1 MVVGG
6 LACAGGTW
14 GYRVTAR
21 RTPALATERLG
32 RLHLSTLL
40 RLGDVERVPRVPPL
54 APRGNGKATTYRA
67 PLATPG
73 VGAGLTAAT
82 ISSAVR
88 AFSRSAIRRARR
100 SVSALILA
108 VAPSS
113 GRRRRPPC
121 RRRSPCRRAPP
132 LAAPT
137 PRATSRHRRPG
148 TPGQAPG
155 RSSPCGTATRC
166 SPACRQSRAC
176 ALQRPGATGGRRDQ
190 RPRQIPAYALTVLEY
205 VSLAFRFRLDRR
217 LRSAVGPKRTGR
229 IVRICVI
236 RECPPRTVAYTPP
249 LATGHFSPRFRC
261 PPPSP
266 PRQPRAGGGYR
277 YCRGWHAAVAFQDRA
292 QDRRSRRCEQ
302 ETLAAIIAR
311 RRVKRRQGRPVHVQG
326 AGATTTAPPMRPGT
340 GLGDSHTVTNRSRA
354 PGQVPH
360 KTSHSGG
367 AGQVDRRP
375 RAAGKR
381 ATGRRPPCR
390 RTTHA
395 TSSQQPAPSSAT
407 RRAGRRAA
415 QPTGDCRW
423 GSGFSSPLWALA
435 WR

>member
-1 MVVGG
+1 MPAHYARHQLAGRGPRRRRQAPLSGRRVGAPPTPPPPG
-6 LACAGGTW
+6 PPARCGAHVRATRNSRTQHRGTTRAGAGGFACAGGTW

-21 RTPALATERLG
+21 RTPAMATERLG
-32 RLHLSTLL
+32 RLHLSTLP

-176 ALQRPGATGGRRDQ
+176 APAPRR
-190 RPRQIPAYALTVLEY
+190 Y
-205 VSLAFRFRLDRR
+205 
-217 LRSAVGPKRTGR
+217 
-229 IVRICVI
+229 
-236 RECPPRTVAYTPP
+236 
-249 LATGHFSPRFRC
+249 
-261 PPPSP
+261 
-266 PRQPRAGGGYR
+266 
-277 YCRGWHAAVAFQDRA
+277 
-292 QDRRSRRCEQ
+292 
-302 ETLAAIIAR
+302 
-311 RRVKRRQGRPVHVQG
+311 GRP
-326 AGATTTAPPMRPGT
+326 PGPAAAADT
-340 GLGDSHTVTNRSRA
+340 SVCVDSFGV
-354 PGQVPH
+354 
-360 KTSHSGG
+360 
-367 AGQVDRRP
+367 
-375 RAAGKR
+375 
-381 ATGRRPPCR
+381 C
-390 RTTHA
+390 
-395 TSSQQPAPSSAT
+395 
-407 RRAGRRAA
+407 
-415 QPTGDCRW
+415 
-423 GSGFSSPLWALA
+423 
-435 WR
+435 

>member
-1 MVVGG
+1 MPAHYARHQLAGRGPRRRRQAPLSGRRVGAPPTPPPPG
-6 LACAGGTW
+6 PPARCGAHVRATRNSRTQHRGTTRAGAGGFACAGGTW

-32 RLHLSTLL
+32 RLHLSTLP

-113 GRRRRPPC
+113 GGRRRPPC
-121 RRRSPCRRAPP
+121 RRRSPCRRAPRLRLP
-132 LAAPT
+132 HRAP
-137 PRATSRHRRPG
+137 PHAIGGQEHRVRRRAVARLVAPQRGALRLVGSRG
-148 TPGQAPG
+148 LV
-155 RSSPCGTATRC
+155 
-166 SPACRQSRAC
+166 
-176 ALQRPGATGGRRDQ
+176 LQCPGATGGRRDQ

-261 PPPSP
+261 PPPP

-277 YCRGWHAAVAFQDRA
+277 YCRGCGRLVSTDTLPLARCRSVSGSSAGSSVASMRA
-292 QDRRSRRCEQ
+292 GNACSHHRAPPR
-302 ETLAAIIAR
+302 
-311 RRVKRRQGRPVHVQG
+311 K
-326 AGATTTAPPMRPGT
+326 TAPGPPGARPGRR
-340 GLGDSHTVTNRSRA
+340 GHHHGSADA
-354 PGQVPH
+354 PR
-360 KTSHSGG
+360 
-367 AGQVDRRP
+367 DRIW
-375 RAAGKR
+375 AI
-381 ATGRRPPCR
+381 
-390 RTTHA
+390 
-395 TSSQQPAPSSAT
+395 
-407 RRAGRRAA
+407 
-415 QPTGDCRW
+415 PT
-423 GSGFSSPLWALA
+423 P
-435 WR
+435 

>member
-21 RTPALATERLG
+21 RTPAMATERLG
-32 RLHLSTLL
+32 RLHLSTLP
-40 RLGDVERVPRVPPL
+40 RLDGDVERVPRVPPL

-249 LATGHFSPRFRC
+249 RATGHFSPRFRC

-277 YCRGWHAAVAFQDRA
+277 YCRGCGRFVSTDTLPLARCRSVSGSSAGSSVASMRA
-292 QDRRSRRCEQ
+292 GNACSHHRAPPR
-302 ETLAAIIAR
+302 
-311 RRVKRRQGRPVHVQG
+311 K
-326 AGATTTAPPMRPGT
+326 TAPGPPGARPGRR
-340 GLGDSHTVTNRSRA
+340 GHHHGAADAPRGRIRA
-354 PGQVPH
+354 I
-360 KTSHSGG
+360 
-367 AGQVDRRP
+367 
-375 RAAGKR
+375 
-381 ATGRRPPCR
+381 
-390 RTTHA
+390 
-395 TSSQQPAPSSAT
+395 
-407 RRAGRRAA
+407 
-415 QPTGDCRW
+415 PT
-423 GSGFSSPLWALA
+423 P
-435 WR
+435 